1 MKKLSAIVLSIC
13 MSAAMITGC
22 GSSSVSTQASGEEGN
37 TAAAKTETTTL
48 KMAISASEKSIQGLT
63 GNYWSEECKK
73 GREDQK
79 TSLDIVLY
87 PNNQLGKVSEVLE
100 QLAMGENVIV
110 ATDASALKSYAPD
123 LGILD
128 GPYFFSSEEEVSKLF
143 ETEWFDQQ
151 CEELYSKGIKVVNA
165 TMIYGTRQ
173 IMAKKPLRTP
183 ADLKGVKLRVPSND
197 LSTGII
203 EAMGGV
209 PTALSLSD
217 VYASIQQGVVDGME
231 NPIATHVDSSMFEV
245 CDYLSMTGHQI
256 TITWYVMS
264 AATYDKLAETDKE
277 FLMSSAANAAKYFNE
292 TNGEMNAQGLQTLID
307 KGVTVVDDVDMEAFK
322 TATASVYDK
331 FGWGALREEIY
342 KQMNN

>member
-1 MKKLSAIVLSIC
+1 
-13 MSAAMITGC
+13 MSGASEA
-22 GSSSVSTQASGEEGN
+22 GST
-37 TAAAKTETTTL
+37 AAKTETTTL

-63 GNYWSEECKK
+63 GNYWADLCKK
-73 GREDQK
+73 GREAQATTIDV
-79 TSLDIVLY
+79 VLY

-143 ETEWFDQQ
+143 ETEWFEKQ
-151 CEELYSKGIKVVNA
+151 CEELYGKGIKVVNA
-165 TMIYGTRQ
+165 TMVYGTRQ
-173 IMAKKPLRTP
+173 VMAKKPLRTP

-197 LSTGII
+197 LSTSII

-231 NPIATHVDSSMFEV
+231 NPVATHVDSSMFEV

-264 AATYDKLAETDKE
+264 ADTYDKLSDLDKE
-277 FLMSSAANAAKYFNE
+277 FLMSSAADAANYFNK
-292 TNGEMNAQGLQTLID
+292 TNGELNAQGLQTLVD
-307 KGVTVVDDVDMEAFK
+307 KGVTVVEDVDTEAFK
-322 TATASVYDK
+322 EATASVYDK
-331 FGWGALREEIY
+331 FGWGELREEIY
-342 KQMNN
+342 SQMGN